1 MSEPR
6 LPTICD
12 LKFDFN
18 EPTERKAAFAWLRIV
33 APVLTNVERQ
43 QLRQYLQ
50 ALRRDER
57 GECVIVLRGRKFGG
71 RSCAATSL
79 RSRAGPPDGRCR
91 WGCLISRDSSCRA
104 LQSQNQFKSPPLD
117 VVV

>member
-18 EPTERKAAFAWLRIV
+18 KPTERKAAFAWLRLV
-33 APVLTNVERQ
+33 SPVLTNGERR

-50 ALRRDER
+50 ALLGDES
-57 GECVIVLRGRKFGG
+57 GECVIVLPARKFDR
-71 RSCAATSL
+71 RSCRATSL
-79 RSRAGPPDGRCR
+79 RAPDWVAGWSVPPRMT
-91 WGCLISRDSSCRA
+91 IS
-104 LQSQNQFKSPPLD
+104 
-117 VVV
+117 V